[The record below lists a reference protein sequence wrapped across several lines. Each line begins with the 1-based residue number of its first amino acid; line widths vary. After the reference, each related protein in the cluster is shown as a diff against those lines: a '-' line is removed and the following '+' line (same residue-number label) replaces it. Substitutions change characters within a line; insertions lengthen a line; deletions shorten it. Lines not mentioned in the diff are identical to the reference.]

1 MAKRRGRGEGSI
13 SQRSDGRWQGRVD
26 MGRGPNGKRQRKIVY
41 GATRKDVASE
51 LNRLLGRAESGELL
65 VTCTPSVTTWLND
78 WYRTHQDTWRPATR
92 RTYRIAIDEWIAP
105 HLGTVRL
112 EKLKPVAIQRW
123 VNQQTRAGASAHVVL
138 AHVVLRSALKW
149 AMALRVLT
157 FNPAALVRVP
167 RPTPRRPAPLTA
179 DQARQLVTAAGNHRL
194 GGLILVSLTMGLR
207 IGEACGLTWADVD
220 LTAKTVKIRQQVQQV
235 GAALDVAP
243 LKTAASRRTLA
254 LPTLVVEILK
264 TRRTRQREER
274 LKAGHRW
281 HQEHDLV
288 FTTVTGGMLNPST
301 VRKALRGLL
310 TGAGLPA
317 VRFHTL
323 RHTAATLLLADG
335 APLFDVS
342 RILGHSQITTT
353 ADTYGHLVD
362 DMTAGAAARM
372 DVLLAAKKA

>member
-1 MAKRRGRGEGSI
+1 MSKRRGRGEGNI

-26 MGRGPNGKRQRKIVY
+26 MGRGPAGTRQRKTVY
-41 GATRKDVASE
+41 GATRKDVASD

-65 VTCTPSVTTWLND
+65 VTSTPTVASWLND
-78 WYRTHQDTWRPATR
+78 WYRAHQDLWRPATR
-92 RTYRIAIDEWIAP
+92 RTYRIAIDDWLVP
-105 HLGTVRL
+105 HLGPLRL
-112 EKLKPVAIQRW
+112 EKLKPVTIQRW
-123 VNQQTRAGASAHVVL
+123 VNQQTSAGASVHIVL

-149 AMALRVLT
+149 AMTQRVLT

-167 RPTPRRPAPLTA
+167 RPTPKRPAPLSA
-179 DQARQLVTAAGNHRL
+179 EQARRLVTAATDHRL
-194 GGLILVSLTMGLR
+194 GGLVLVSLTMGLR

-220 LTAKTVKIRQQVQQV
+220 LTAGTVKVRQQVQQV
-235 GAALDVAP
+235 GGALDVAP
-243 LKTAASRRTLA
+243 LKTPASRRTLA
-254 LPTLVVEILK
+254 LPAFVVDVLK

-281 HQEHDLV
+281 HQDHDLV
-288 FTTVTGGMLNPST
+288 FTTAHGGMLNPNA

-310 TGAGLPA
+310 TAAELPT

-342 RILGHSQITTT
+342 RILGHSQISTT

-372 DVLLAAKKA
+372 DALIGRRQA